1 MTGQKHVIYYYYL
14 TKMAYN
20 INQNIEM
27 DSNQITSS
35 GIYFKSLLKTGIYI
49 KCFIIQK

>member
-1 MTGQKHVIYYYYL
+1 MTGQKTCEI
-14 TKMAYN
+14 KMAYN

-35 GIYFKSLLKTGIYI
+35 GIYFKSLLKADIYI
-49 KCFIIQK
+49 KSFIMKK

>member
-1 MTGQKHVIYYYYL
+1 MTGQNTCEI
-14 TKMAYN
+14 KMAYN

-35 GIYFKSLLKTGIYI
+35 GIYFKSLLKADIYI
-49 KCFIIQK
+49 KSFTMKK

>member
-1 MTGQKHVIYYYYL
+1 MTGQKHMIYYYYS

-27 DSNQITSS
+27 DSNEMTSS
-35 GIYFKSLLKTGIYI
+35 GIYFK
-49 KCFIIQK
+49 